1 MGGSQLMRKT
11 TVYLLVLLC
20 SLAAYGQK
28 QPQWR
33 VVKSVSLLDQ
43 TEPISD
49 TILFTPP
56 TIGVYRLSGYM
67 AGTNLQSGTALEFYI
82 SWTDVSG
89 TPGSSSIVV
98 QNQIPSG
105 TINPTVFAVRPGTPV
120 VYHVQAT
127 PPPVGYTYILVFTVE
142 KLQSD

>member
-1 MGGSQLMRKT
+1 MSKT
-11 TVYLLVLLC
+11 TVCLLVLLC
-20 SLAAYGQK
+20 SLAAHGQK

-49 TILFTPP
+49 TTWFTPP
-56 TIGVYRLSGYM
+56 TFGVYRLSGYM
-67 AGTNLQSGTALEFYI
+67 AGTNLQSGTALEFII

-89 TPGSSSIVV
+89 TTGGSSIVLS
-98 QNQIPSG
+98 NQLPSG
-105 TINPTVFAVRPGTPV
+105 TINPTVFSVRSGTPV

-127 PPPVGYTYILVFTVE
+127 PPPVGYTYILVLTVE
-142 KLQSD
+142 KLQND

>member
-1 MGGSQLMRKT
+1 MMRKAT
-11 TVYLLVLLC
+11 MICLLVLLC
-20 SLAAYGQK
+20 SLAAYGQR

-33 VVKSVSLLDQ
+33 VVKSVILFDQ

-49 TILFTPP
+49 TIFFTPP

-67 AGTNLQSGTALEFYI
+67 AGSNLQSGTALEFSI
-82 SWTDVSG
+82 TWTDLS
-89 TPGSSSIVV
+89 GSSESNGMIV
-98 QNQIPSG
+98 QNGTLSE
-105 TINPTVFAVRPGTPV
+105 TINPSVFTVRPGTSV

-127 PPPVGYTYILVFTVE
+127 PPPVGYTYILVLTVE